1 MYLRHTTLRKN
12 GKVHRY
18 WRLVRSVRVGRR
30 VIQQTVAHLGE
41 LDERGRIE
49 ARALAQ
55 HLIGAR
61 SPRRGFAAAAA
72 NGRIAGTHHDGEIVG
87 GKGDDWRSEPA
98 LLHEVLARGAF

>member
-55 HLIGAR
+55 HLIGAPERAQLFNDGSEHLTVPVRLGHCHRTLASIRRCLSGAGLVARDR
-61 SPRRGFAAAAA
+61 S
-72 NGRIAGTHHDGEIVG
+72 
-87 GKGDDWRSEPA
+87 
-98 LLHEVLARGAF
+98 